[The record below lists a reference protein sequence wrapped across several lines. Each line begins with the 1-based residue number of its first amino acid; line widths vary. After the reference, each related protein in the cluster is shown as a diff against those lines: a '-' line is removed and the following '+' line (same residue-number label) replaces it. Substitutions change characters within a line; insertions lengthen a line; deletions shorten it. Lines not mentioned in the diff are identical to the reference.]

1 VTVTNH
7 ELELVSEIRDLAL
20 RMLQFD
26 QMIEQMLQV
35 QRYSRAAEYRRARE
49 YAAIKRSGL
58 LRRLWNVRHG
68 GSSRAESLQSQD
80 DPPCTEI
87 VACPA
92 S

>member
-1 VTVTNH
+1 MTVTDH
-7 ELELVSEIRDLAL
+7 ELELVSEIRSLAL

-35 QRYSRAAEYRRARE
+35 QRYSRAVDYRRQRE

-58 LRRLWNVRHG
+58 MRLLWELRSG
-68 GSSRAESLQSQD
+68 ASRAESLQSQEA
-80 DPPCTEI
+80 PLRAEI
-87 VACPA
+87 VACV